1 MNRGKVLF
9 VDDEE
14 NILNALRR
22 GLIDAD
28 YECFF
33 VGNGIEAL
41 EIIKNNVISVIVT
54 DMRMPKMDGL
64 TLLKEVKAISP
75 DTIRIV
81 LSGYTQLQQILA
93 TINQVDI
100 FKFITKPWNMDEEF
114 RIVIDQ
120 ALDYYN
126 LRMESEKT
134 KRLLEKRNAAYQNMI
149 KTIEDKIAI
158 ARNESKLIKMTS
170 NIIFKQL
177 FKILDKAVQE
187 DKKNINY
194 EFEREFCEIYS
205 ENINSEVEEI
215 NVENLY
221 DNFILFLK
229 ENKDQFEVVK
239 NYKFPEEC
247 KIKTNK
253 VIFDCFMKYVLKY
266 IINPK
271 DKYKMNIHG
280 DIKYKFSTEII
291 QFIFDIV
298 NLTYEKEQL
307 NSETNEREQEKI
319 DFINIFMNEYLKVY
333 NGEFVLKAVDSR
345 LIIKIELVKS
355 QLAISGE

>member
-33 VGNGIEAL
+33 VGNGVEAL

-75 DTIRIV
+75 DTVKIV
-81 LSGYTQLQQILA
+81 LSGYTQLQQMLA

-126 LRMESEKT
+126 LRMENKRT
-134 KRLLEKRNAAYQNMI
+134 KKLLEKRNAAYKNMI
-149 KTIEDKIAI
+149 KTIE
-158 ARNESKLIKMTS
+158 N
-170 NIIFKQL
+170 
-177 FKILDKAVQE
+177 
-187 DKKNINY
+187 KK
-194 EFEREFCEIYS
+194 
-205 ENINSEVEEI
+205 
-215 NVENLY
+215 
-221 DNFILFLK
+221 K
-229 ENKDQFEVVK
+229 
-239 NYKFPEEC
+239 
-247 KIKTNK
+247 
-253 VIFDCFMKYVLKY
+253 
-266 IINPK
+266 
-271 DKYKMNIHG
+271 
-280 DIKYKFSTEII
+280 
-291 QFIFDIV
+291 
-298 NLTYEKEQL
+298 
-307 NSETNEREQEKI
+307 
-319 DFINIFMNEYLKVY
+319 
-333 NGEFVLKAVDSR
+333 
-345 LIIKIELVKS
+345 
-355 QLAISGE
+355 

>member
-28 YECFF
+28 YTCYFAN
-33 VGNGIEAL
+33 NGIEAL
-41 EIIKNNVISVIVT
+41 EIIKKSEISVIVT

-75 DTIRIV
+75 DTVKIV
-81 LSGYTQLQQILA
+81 LSGYAQLQQILA

-100 FKFITKPWNMDEEF
+100 FKFITKPWNMDDDF
-114 RIVIDQ
+114 RIIIDQ

-126 LRMESEKT
+126 LRAENEKT
-134 KRLLEKRNAAYQNMI
+134 KRLLEKRNTAYQNMI
-149 KTIEDKIAI
+149 KTVEDKISI
-158 ARNESKLIKMTS
+158 ARNESNLIKMTS
-170 NIIFKQL
+170 SIIFKQL
-177 FKILDKAVQE
+177 FKILDKVTLE
-187 DKKNINY
+187 DGENINY
-194 EFEREFCEIYS
+194 EFERDFCEIYS
-205 ENINSEVEEI
+205 ENINLKLEEI

-221 DNFILFLK
+221 DGFIAFIK

-253 VIFDCFMKYVLKY
+253 VIFDCFMKYAFKS
-266 IINPK
+266 ITNPK

-280 DIKYKFSTEII
+280 DIKYNLDKEII

-298 NLTYEKEQL
+298 NLTYKEEQL
-307 NSETNEREQEKI
+307 DNQINEREQEKI
-319 DFINIFMNEYLKVY
+319 EFINIFMNEYLKVY
-333 NGEFVLKAVDSR
+333 NGEFVLKTVNSR
-345 LIIKIELVKS
+345 LIIKIELIKS
-355 QLAISGE
+355 QLAVSDK